1 MMFRFIKDLTLICF
15 IVFCIFSLLFVG
27 SNSVHIIFLIGKKKQ
42 LPKNMKRPTQT
53 KQDVNNYNSSS
64 DNSSGSDDE
73 IIHRS
78 TTDYDPYNPFP

>member
-1 MMFRFIKDLTLICF
+1 
-15 IVFCIFSLLFVG
+15 
-27 SNSVHIIFLIGKKKQ
+27 
-42 LPKNMKRPTQT
+42 MKRPTQT

-73 IIHRS
+73 FIHRS